1 MTSSSFTTFWM
12 SVLCLWKWLCKC
24 CQFWKIPGIFSN
36 YVFCT
41 QLLGKVIYLS
51 VSNIQSGTDWITAEC
66 LKYHFRK
73 SITLNLISFQKS
85 ACLILPGAI
94 INLFFLWFPCLIS
107 AHSHLMLPPIFA
119 IHLLLLYLLGF
130 EKFEPLQ
137 KEGLLL
143 WRIGASSP
151 LERKCFC
158 VLLRG
163 SFHLPKD
170 YFRWPTKNQGQTL
183 R

>member
-12 SVLCLWKWLCKC
+12 SVLCLWKCLCKC
-24 CQFWKIPGIFSN
+24 CQFWKIPGIFPN
-36 YVFCT
+36 YFALNFWT
-41 QLLGKVIYLS
+41 KFYLS
-51 VSNIQSGTDWITAEC
+51 VSNIQSGTDWIAAEC
-66 LKYHFRK
+66 LTHHFRQ
-73 SITLNLISFQKS
+73 SIELDQLSKISLSHS
-85 ACLILPGAI
+85 AGGHHKP
-94 INLFFLWFPCLIS
+94 FFLWFPCLIS

-119 IHLLLLYLLGF
+119 IHLLLLLYLLGF
-130 EKFEPLQ
+130 ERFEPLQ

-143 WRIGASSP
+143 WRIGASPP